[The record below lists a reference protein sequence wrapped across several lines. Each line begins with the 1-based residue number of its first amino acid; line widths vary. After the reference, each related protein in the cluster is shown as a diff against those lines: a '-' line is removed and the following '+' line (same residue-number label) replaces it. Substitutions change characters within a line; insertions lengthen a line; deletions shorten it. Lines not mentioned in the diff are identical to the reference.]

1 MRWENLH
8 DWKTFITV
16 ASCLEYN
23 MNSQLWFD
31 LSMTHPIWDDSTIF
45 AECLC
50 TADKKKKPKSA
61 YSASH
66 YRNRSQVHCL
76 SCECLCMHVCGRQQV
91 AMLTWWGYM
100 HKTVTMRYC
109 THCPFYSPSIHALSR
124 WAHTKHSTLPP
135 SLTCPCL
142 LIYHLQATHRRLYS
156 VRPYL
161 NTNDCLAQ
169 HRRVCQR
176 FYLSHSGMLR
186 TDPINGNKGTIA
198 Q

>member
-1 MRWENLH
+1 MTYQWHIQFEM
-8 DWKTFITV
+8 TV
-16 ASCLEYN
+16 LY
-23 MNSQLWFD
+23 L
-31 LSMTHPIWDDSTIF
+31 LSAYVLQI
-45 AECLC
+45 
-50 TADKKKKPKSA
+50 KKKPKSA